1 MAKAKDDLRE
11 AARLFFMEGY
21 DQKKIAQLLSINEKS
36 VSAWAKAEGW
46 REKRL
51 RYNLFRED
59 SAEQVMNLIDYQLK
73 VLNQMV
79 TISENAI
86 DGETDLAKLKLLLIK
101 NGELD
106 GLQKLF
112 TTLKGREVE
121 WVDIVRFVREF
132 TEFANL
138 EEPTITKN
146 HLIPLGN
153 RFIEL
158 KRTQTS

>member
-1 MAKAKDDLRE
+1 VAKNKDEHRE
-11 AARLFFMEGY
+11 AARLLFMEGY
-21 DQKKIAQLLSINEKS
+21 DQKKIAGLLQVNEKS
-36 VSAWAKAEGW
+36 VSAWAKDENW

-59 SAEQVMNLIDYQLK
+59 SSEQVMNLIDFQLK
-73 VLNQMV
+73 VLNQIV
-79 TISENAI
+79 SAQKELI
-86 DGETDLAKLKLLLIK
+86 DGQQDVSELKKLLIK

-132 TEFANL
+132 TEFCNL
-138 EEPTITKN
+138 EEPTITKA

-153 RFIEL
+153 RFIEF